1 MGERW
6 DLELTD
12 VKDRVSDGR
21 RRPQLNGV
29 GRDVT
34 GQSAAHEVSK
44 SRDLRSVES
53 WTSALKSALR
63 TIDVCRSRESESTRG
78 ENEST
83 RGESESTREKRERT
97 RGENERTRTRGES
110 GERTRGENE
119 RERTRG
125 ESRVEMVGSI
135 Q

>member
-44 SRDLRSVES
+44 SRDLRSVRRPDNCFTKQPDMS
-53 WTSALKSALR
+53 GKSFCKTA
-63 TIDVCRSRESESTRG
+63 
-78 ENEST
+78 
-83 RGESESTREKRERT
+83 
-97 RGENERTRTRGES
+97 
-110 GERTRGENE
+110 
-119 RERTRG
+119 
-125 ESRVEMVGSI
+125 
-135 Q
+135 